1 MNQRIKV
8 WLPLA
13 VAVVIVAVIAIFL
26 IGRMNS
32 GSNLPVGEP
41 AKPFS
46 LQNLDGETISLDNT
60 AGKARLIYFYFGH
73 CPSVCF
79 PTNHLLSQV
88 QEGLKEKGVFG
99 DKAQIMSITFDPE
112 RDTVEFLREYSSG
125 MRADYSGW
133 HFLRDDD
140 VEALRSLAESY
151 IGPITPVEEDG
162 EVIDIYHANIFF
174 LVDGEGRIRKEYS
187 PNRVVVIDQSKTEE
201 FIDEIVRDMVSL
213 TR

>member
-13 VAVVIVAVIAIFL
+13 IAVVVVAIIAVFL
-26 IGRMNS
+26 FSRMNS
-32 GSNLPVGEP
+32 GSNLPVGDPVP
-41 AKPFS
+41 AFS
-46 LQNLDGETISLDNT
+46 LQNLDGETVSLENT

-73 CPSVCF
+73 CPTVCF

-99 DKAQIMSITFDPE
+99 DKAQIISITFDPE
-112 RDTVEFLREYSSG
+112 RDTVDFLREYSAG
-125 MRADYSGW
+125 MNADYSGW

-140 VEALRSLAESY
+140 VEASRELAESY

-174 LVDGEGRIRKEYS
+174 LVDGEGRERKQYS
-187 PNRVVVIDQSKTEE
+187 PNRVVVIDQSKTQE
-201 FIDEIVRDMVSL
+201 FIDEIVQDMVSL
-213 TR
+213 AR